1 MGTFFL
7 CSSLQSKLLWKDRQ
21 LSKRGANSG
30 MAISPNCLLTTP
42 SLAPVTS
49 SLFCPPQQR
58 SLSSLG
64 RGQRR
69 LCQPRAAR
77 PTPRL
82 PTDLPRPRHRAGA
95 CLPAHLWGC
104 QTHCGNASAG
114 KGPSNYTGEWQ
125 RFTATLPDWLLGASG
140 KRGKSLLG
148 KSECMRKMLSRST
161 RPWNKNGC
169 YKAMRVRTTSGKAN
183 TNLNP
188 GRKKHERI
196 CSRMSKGTTTKSQS
210 KLEADCVSS
219 FNKVFK
225 ELFALRKTKNA
236 KLIQMSSET

>member
-1 MGTFFL
+1 
-7 CSSLQSKLLWKDRQ
+7 
-21 LSKRGANSG
+21 

-42 SLAPVTS
+42 SLALVTS

-77 PTPRL
+77 PTRHSPTRS
-82 PTDLPRPRHRAGA
+82 PTDPPRHSTEQVPA
-95 CLPAHLWGC
+95 CLHTSGAANLLKRLSWKRTFQLQC
-104 QTHCGNASAG
+104 L
-114 KGPSNYTGEWQ
+114 
-125 RFTATLPDWLLGASG
+125 TATFPDWLLGASG

-148 KSECMRKMLSRST
+148 KSECIRKMLSRST
-161 RPWNKNGC
+161 RSWNKNGC
-169 YKAMRVRTTSGKAN
+169 YKAIRVRTSGKDN
-183 TNLNP
+183 TDLNP

-196 CSRMSKGTTTKSQS
+196 CSRMSKGTATKSQS

-225 ELFALRKTKNA
+225 ELFALRKTKIA